1 MASEN
6 QTAGFRRG
14 QRRQSQRP
22 EVLPFLGYDPSLR
35 RVEGLDFLPGQHYL
49 GLVMGQ
55 LFQADGKGVFHVSQS
70 VVQFPSRTGVF
81 LSGLQDVPGY
91 PSRSDGR
98 DPVSA
103 HDLSL
108 VEVLS

>member
-1 MASEN
+1 
-6 QTAGFRRG
+6 
-14 QRRQSQRP
+14 
-22 EVLPFLGYDPSLR
+22 
-35 RVEGLDFLPGQHYL
+35 VEGLDFLPGQHCL
-49 GLVMGQ
+49 GLLMGQ
-55 LFQADGKGVFHVSQS
+55 LFQADGKGVFHVPQS

-91 PSRSDGR
+91 PSRSDGGDR
-98 DPVSA
+98 ASA